1 MCGVYVTNSALIT
14 HNSHLYLLFSHLCT
28 TKGRKARE
36 RDGIEEIE
44 RKGEDNGEVVN
55 IKKVLKVCLSIN

>member
-1 MCGVYVTNSALIT
+1 VYVTNSALIT
-14 HNSHLYLLFSHLCT
+14 NNSHLYLLFSHLCT

-36 RDGIEEIE
+36 RDGIEEME

-55 IKKVLKVCLSIN
+55 IESVKSVSEYKLTC